1 MNLYLVQHGEAKSK
15 MEDPMRPLSDHG
27 TKLVRRVATWGEH
40 AQLSIDQIRHSGK
53 KRAEQTAELFAER
66 LKPAGGV
73 MAISGIGPTDDV
85 RPIANIIDLE
95 EQDIMLVGHLP
106 FLTHLASQLVI
117 GDPDK
122 QLIKFCNAGIV
133 CLSRDEGEW
142 LIRWNVVPQL
152 LDSKIKFK

>member
-27 TKLVRRVATWGEH
+27 TELVRRVAAWSEQ
-40 AQLSIDQIRHSGK
+40 AQLPIDQIRHSGK

-73 MAISGIGPTDDV
+73 ITISGIGPTDDV
-85 RPIANIIDLE
+85 RPIANVINLE
-95 EQDIMLVGHLP
+95 ERDIMLVGHLP
-106 FLTHLASQLVI
+106 FLNCLASQLVI
-117 GDPDK
+117 GDPSK
-122 QLIKFCNAGIV
+122 PLLKFRNAGIV

-142 LIRWNVVPQL
+142 LISWTVVPQL
-152 LDSKIKFK
+152 LG